1 MRRPRRLHLPA
12 VLLALLALTPALA
25 QDATVTGT
33 IDATVGGE
41 PLRWTTL
48 TFEAG
53 GEVTN
58 TAEIEDY
65 GGFAHVTLQ
74 GHVEPRYLLRQALV
88 LSVDL
93 FSGLGACP
101 CTGTEPELFYF
112 VEGSMFANGHKAE
125 DGTFVVETAV
135 PLEDGRWHLTGSFAF
150 DAPFF
155 ADLLF
160 GEPDLDR
167 VLRIEGTFDVEAAPL
182 SLD

>member
-1 MRRPRRLHLPA
+1 MRRTRHLLLSV
-12 VLLALLALTPALA
+12 VLLALLALTPAHA

-33 IDATVGGE
+33 IDATVDGE

-48 TFEAG
+48 TFTAD

-58 TAEIEDY
+58 TAELEDY
-65 GGFAHVTLQ
+65 GFLVHVTLQ

-88 LSVDL
+88 LSADL
-93 FSGLGACP
+93 FGGLGACP
-101 CTGTEPELFYF
+101 CAGSEPELFYF
-112 VEGSMFANGHKAE
+112 VAGSMFANGHKADE
-125 DGTFVVETAV
+125 GTFVVETAL
-135 PLEDGRWHLTGSFAF
+135 PLEDGRWHLTGRFAF

-182 SLD
+182 SRD